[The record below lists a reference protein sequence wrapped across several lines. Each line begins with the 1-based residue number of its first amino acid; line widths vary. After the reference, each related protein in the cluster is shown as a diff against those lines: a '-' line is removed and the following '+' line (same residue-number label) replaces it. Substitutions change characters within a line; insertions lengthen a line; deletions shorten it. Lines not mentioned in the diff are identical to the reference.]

1 MVRHLQTRHA
11 SHTLAGGNRSYVA
24 RRFHSGETEAP
35 LLLAA
40 TSPPATIDP
49 ALYLPPALRQAPCF
63 CRGRLAVLRVT
74 CPFPL
79 GYGDCVLQLLHVLR
93 EALCLSPGACGDAA

>member
-1 MVRHLQTRHA
+1 MSPPPACLADPRCSVFKAIRR
-11 SHTLAGGNRSYVA
+11 SHCSGGNRSYVA

-49 ALYLPPALRQAPCF
+49 ALYLPPALR
-63 CRGRLAVLRVT
+63 
-74 CPFPL
+74 
-79 GYGDCVLQLLHVLR
+79 
-93 EALCLSPGACGDAA
+93 